1 MDIKQ
6 LNNAANENGHINTYS
21 SPCLS
26 FSCCVPRSWT
36 TGSHG
41 SCMGSSGS
49 SSLQCQRSRFDPWV
63 RKIPWRRAWQPIPVF
78 LLGES
83 QGQRSL
89 VDYSPQGHKELD
101 MTEVTE
107 KASMHMCVHT
117 HTHTNSTFGFLSNH
131 HNVFHSSCTI
141 LHEHQQCTRVPISLH
156 PYQRLFLCLLFDNAH
171 SNGYEVV
178 SHCGL
183 MCIFLMTNYIPWW
196 LRQ

>member
-36 TGSHG
+36 AGSHG

-117 HTHTNSTFGFLSNH
+117 HTHTL
-131 HNVFHSSCTI
+131 I
-141 LHEHQQCTRVPISLH
+141 LHLAFWVTTIMFSIAAAPFYMSTSNAQGFQ
-156 PYQRLFLCLLFDNAH
+156 FLYIHTNACFYVCFLIMPTPM
-171 SNGYEVV
+171 GMKWYLIVV
-178 SHCGL
+178 WCAFS
-183 MCIFLMTNYIPWW
+183 
-196 LRQ
+196 